1 MKKLTLFLLAP
12 LREGRP
18 AFVWRFF
25 SVAYFYSRPCV
36 RGDFFFCKVLGLPQR
51 YFYSRPCVRG
61 DFQGQH
67 FGAAET
73 DFYSRPCVR
82 GDDC

>member
-61 DFQGQH
+61 DAVAIRCH
-67 FGAAET
+67 AYNLRLISTRA
-73 DFYSRPCVR
+73 PA
-82 GDDC
+82 